1 MSYTLET
8 HYIPIYCQL
17 DEKEKA
23 SFNHLLQALRLGA
36 APHGGFAFGTSLAHL
51 TIHLFGADQL
61 AGFDRLMAILCGS
74 SSIRDVIAFPKTQFG
89 RDLLFKSPSPS
100 SAAVLAQYA
109 LRPLS

>member
-1 MSYTLET
+1 MVGSIKTTVQEGQQ
-8 HYIPIYCQL
+8 IKRG
-17 DEKEKA
+17 DE
-23 SFNHLLQALRLGA
+23 FGY
-36 APHGGFAFGTSLAHL
+36 FAFGTSLAQL